1 MNAIVPIQPM
11 PFGEMQQL
19 ALSIAKSNLFGM
31 KTPDQAL
38 VLMSIAQAEGRHP
51 ALAARDYD
59 IIQNRP
65 AKKAEAMLRDFIEGG
80 GKVEWHAL
88 TDEIADATFTHP
100 QGGSVRISWDMKRA
114 ERAGLGKKD
123 NYKAYPRQMLRS
135 RTVSEGVRTVWPMA
149 TSGMHVPEEAA
160 DMPARE
166 PPHNGPTLE
175 HEPTSSSAPSSEAPK
190 MDQGS
195 RREAINRDVPLHP
208 TPPPT
213 GDATPPKPPNMPG
226 FKDFL
231 KSLEIAVRD
240 CTSIQEV
247 NRVIARPDTQFALA
261 TYKDIAARELKG
273 ILAEGVAR
281 WRSVG
286 TQPDVPPADD
296 DGDPLWPGDAPVTEP
311 AGAG

>member
-1 MNAIVPIQPM
+1 MNAIAPIQPM

-59 IIQNRP
+59 IIQGRP
-65 AKKAEAMLRDFIEGG
+65 SKKAEAMLRDFIEGG

-149 TSGMHVPEEAA
+149 TSGLYVSEEAA

-175 HEPTSSSAPSSEAPK
+175 HEAEPPK
-190 MDQGS
+190 
-195 RREAINRDVPLHP
+195 RETQESDARSAINAAVPLNP

-213 GDATPPKPPNMPG
+213 GDATPTMPANMPG
-226 FKDFL
+226 YRDFL
-231 KSLEIAVRD
+231 KSLETAMRG
-240 CTSIQEV
+240 CSSIQEV
-247 NRVIARPDTQFALA
+247 DRVIAQPKTQYALA
-261 TYKDIAARELKG
+261 TYKDDGANQLKAIIADGIAAHAPVVHPDD
-273 ILAEGVAR
+273 AE
-281 WRSVG
+281 
-286 TQPDVPPADD
+286 ADI
-296 DGDPLWPGDAPVTEP
+296 WGDAPVTEP

>member
-59 IIQNRP
+59 IIQGRP
-65 AKKAEAMLRDFIEGG
+65 SKKAEAMLRDFIEGG

-166 PPHNGPTLE
+166 PPHTGPTLE
-175 HEPTSSSAPSSEAPK
+175 HEVAPTPPK
-190 MDQGS
+190 
-195 RREAINRDVPLHP
+195 RETQESDARSAINAAVPLHP
-208 TPPPT
+208 TPPPER
-213 GDATPPKPPNMPG
+213 TPAELMDG
-226 FKDFL
+226 
-231 KSLEIAVRD
+231 LEIAVRD
-240 CTSIQEV
+240 AGSQLAFTRLVGQR
-247 NRVIARPDTQFALA
+247 RVQDMLRDYKGDDLARLQGIVAAGNAAYATVVHPDAEA
-261 TYKDIAARELKG
+261 DI
-273 ILAEGVAR
+273 
-281 WRSVG
+281 W
-286 TQPDVPPADD
+286 
-296 DGDPLWPGDAPVTEP
+296 GDAPVSEP